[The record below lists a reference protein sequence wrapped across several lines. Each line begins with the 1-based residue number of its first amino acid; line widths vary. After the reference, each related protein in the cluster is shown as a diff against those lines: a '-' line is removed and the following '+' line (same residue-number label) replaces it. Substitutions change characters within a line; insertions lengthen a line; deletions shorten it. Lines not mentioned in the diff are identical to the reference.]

1 MSSRK
6 SLFHDSS
13 SDLLH
18 SDSSL
23 TFLFG
28 NKREESN
35 QEQEQSLNTI
45 LGGNLHQ
52 LKPDQVEK
60 CP

>member
-6 SLFHDSS
+6 SLFPDSS

-23 TFLFG
+23 FLFG

-60 CP
+60 SF